1 LLRPRTAPPALV
13 SIAVPVYNEE
23 GNVEALLAAIDD
35 ALPSTDFELV
45 YVDDGS
51 TDKSL
56 EILEALARRDRRVR
70 VISLSR
76 NFGHQAALRAGM
88 AEARGDVVITM
99 DADLQHPPGL
109 IPELISRWQ
118 AGYDVVFTIRDGAS
132 APLPWVKRASSKA
145 FYSVFNILTD
155 LAIDAGAADFR
166 LLDRAVADVVNRE
179 READLFL
186 RGYIQWVGFEQVGLP
201 YTPRDRFSGSSN
213 YSLKKMFRLAGSGI
227 TQFSVRPL
235 RLAYVFAALATV
247 VALAYVIYAAT
258 MAATGRTV
266 EGWLSLVV
274 LIVAFQGIQF
284 LLIGLIGEYLG
295 RTFMQTKLRPDYIV
309 AHRS

>member
-51 TDKSL
+51 IDKSL

-99 DADLQHPPGL
+99 DADLQHPPEL

-118 AGYDVVFTIRDGAS
+118 AGYDVVFTIRDDAS
-132 APLPWVKRASSKA
+132 APLPWVKKASSKA

-179 READLFL
+179 READLFM

-258 MAATGRTV
+258 MAATGRTI

>member
-1 LLRPRTAPPALV
+1 V

-51 TDKSL
+51 IDKSL

-99 DADLQHPPGL
+99 DADLQHPPEL

-118 AGYDVVFTIRDGAS
+118 AGYDVVFTIRDDAS
-132 APLPWVKRASSKA
+132 APLPWVKKASSKA

-179 READLFL
+179 READLFM

-258 MAATGRTV
+258 MAATGRTI